1 MVEKDVYGED
11 GEKIM
16 TKRRLQLTGEV
27 NIAATLFTNP
37 QRVSGGVPR
46 SFLVLMDYMIA
57 FRYNQ
62 SDCERVGRS
71 MTLTKTI
78 LRTSLGDLHFKQ
90 CVWIAHNSPGFHE
103 VDLKA
108 FVRRWVADG
117 HRTACMKKPGTRAKE
132 VLRRKAAEHKHSFL
146 SIRNKGS

>member
-1 MVEKDVYGED
+1 MCA
-11 GEKIM
+11 
-16 TKRRLQLTGEV
+16 V
-27 NIAATLFTNP
+27 NTFFDAGPTFYRENAATRP
-37 QRVSGGVPR
+37 DYVCVPR

-90 CVWIAHNSPGFHE
+90 SVWIAHNSPGFHE

-108 FVRRWVADG
+108 FVRRWMNDG
-117 HRTACMKKPGTRAKE
+117 HRSAVMKDDGAARARE
-132 VLRRKAAEHKHSFL
+132 VLERKRAEHKPSFL
-146 SIRNKGS
+146 GMATEVG